1 MDWTTLL
8 TIILG
13 GGNIVQLVTLI
24 VMRNKNRAETE
35 SIAIKNM
42 QLVISSMQEEIRRL
56 QERNTG
62 LEKQVTELQSIL
74 NRIHI

>member
-1 MDWTTLL
+1 MEWTTLL

-42 QLVISSMQEEIRRL
+42 QLVIDSMQEEIRRL
-56 QERNTG
+56 QEKNTG
-62 LEKQVTELQSIL
+62 LEAQVTELQSIL